1 MNGLLF
7 VFSDLIST
15 VNTVVTIINIVF
27 IVLLILTMLLGFA
40 RGIFKSTFWFA
51 VTLITFVGGW
61 FLLPSVTAKL
71 FEVNLAQFIGTNA
84 HFADETVAE
93 YIQVLVANTL
103 YGDYIIV
110 GDAVC
115 TVDAA
120 IVSEMITYQLVIA
133 LAEMVLRI
141 ALIIVI
147 FILNV
152 TLFKII
158 YAIVLSIVKPRKVD
172 SLGNKK
178 PKTIYSRIGGA
189 LVGSLI
195 FFMMFLFMLT
205 PIAGVF
211 SIVEKADEVLIPE
224 EVKNPNSEM
233 ALYLSYNDEL
243 IPLNS
248 NTLTGMIESTG
259 LSLEEISTIAN
270 AYRNTYFGKV
280 FSIKFGGIELDNKI
294 FDTLFHFEVE
304 GERVKIRREVVTL
317 VNAFQIIYEKIG
329 EDHPFDISIIDTLDD
344 ETINKFFAEIAKLEV
359 FDIVIP
365 IATEYVQIQS
375 EIDSESQQVFV
386 SLMDVM
392 ESLDGKTISDLLV
405 EVGNCISK
413 MKNVLDSAGITT
425 DDFNK
430 LSDPELSKE
439 VIAKILSAN
448 PVIVKDA
455 FNTIADLEIID
466 SFKALFVN
474 SMNGE
479 GALRSIL
486 TIVPKVEVENGYY
499 TIDGVQ
505 TGIKESDDGTIN
517 LEQLE
522 GYWLL
527 NGSTTNIKVEH
538 IVLDYTDV
546 VLSQNIR
553 NIGNLYEALYKLGVK
568 SFDLTQIV
576 TEANSE
582 KFTPE
587 NIDYLA
593 QALMDFS
600 LLSAFEGNYQ
610 TLIDSM
616 LPHELKGE
624 FVIPDKLS
632 KGEFV
637 AIIGIGKAVL
647 ESGIIEQAQ
656 NGEEI
661 DFVRLLK
668 EYKDDIAEYVFKSDV
683 LANNMDGL
691 ISFLV
696 SQTGMESNIITIP
709 DDFNWKEN
717 GEEELKTILD
727 AVSMILD
734 VKTTEDG
741 KILGIDDKFVDDL
754 ATILN
759 KSKILKA
766 SLPEIIDYV
775 NTLEFIQDAGIEIV
789 VGDEEIDL
797 VEIKAILKTAQHVIE
812 ITNSEKDVVVELLNL
827 PIEEWDEIL
836 ESDIIVRT
844 VVKLLYTMTEEDQPL
859 HDIIVLNLA
868 EDDPRWYG
876 DNGELRKIVVNIRK
890 LLGDDFSLEVE
901 QNELISKI
909 INNLVNSSDQ
919 DITDLTSSIVIT
931 DTVVHQLHSFKY
943 DPVTAP
949 ENLIIIPDD
958 LDEDSAKWVDNGNE
972 KGEIKKIIAAAK
984 IIFEGVDEIDFNNI
998 SINTIANLSNEK
1010 TATIFESDVIV
1021 ATASKLITDLANE
1034 PESPI
1039 VITDTVNE
1047 YDISEWRNELNSL
1060 VVAIKEVIVPV
1071 TNQDGKEEY
1080 DIENLDSI
1088 DIAHVLSLNSEIGNS
1103 ETDEVGRILASSIIT
1118 DTIIDQILKQESLVV
1133 SLDASS
1139 SKWQDNG
1146 TEKGEIRLIF
1156 EAVQTLF
1163 KDDEIDLE
1171 NIDANLINDLTD
1183 NDVDTIFKSTVVA
1196 ETIID
1201 TVKNI
1206 ESEDIVINEANIVKS
1221 EATKKA
1227 DWAKEMKALIK
1238 AIDVVL
1244 LPQPGEEEVDLTNP
1258 VVDVNHVLSLK
1269 STKDNPATDE
1279 VGLVLASCIITDTII
1294 DQILKQESLVVSL
1307 DASSSKWQDNGTEKG
1322 EIRLIFEA
1330 VQTLFKDDEIDLEN
1344 IDANLINDLT
1354 DNDVDTIFK
1363 STVVA
1368 ETIIDTVKNIESE
1381 DIVINE
1387 ANIVKSEATKKAD
1400 WAKEMKAL
1408 IKAIDVVLL
1417 PQPGEEE
1424 VDLTNPV
1431 VDVNHVLSLKSTKDN
1446 PATDEVGRILAS
1458 QIITDTIIDQIIAQ
1472 EAEGTLKVNLEA
1484 GDERWY
1490 GNDGEIRAIFDALK
1504 VIFGEDDIDINE
1516 FQINGILNLEEEEKL
1531 TIVNSIVVS
1540 DTMIKEI
1547 KAIDSIGTTSLPD
1560 DGNAYNENWYGE
1572 DGELKKFLD
1581 AAVILLGEDADLDDP
1596 NYEFD
1601 TNRLL
1606 QLTED
1611 DKETLLD
1618 SLVVSDT
1625 LIKNIKTID
1634 TLDTSNEDLVDNMD
1648 GTYNANWYGQEGEL
1662 SRFITAAPLLLGSD
1676 ANLSDP
1682 NYSFDV
1688 NRILNINNNL
1698 GEDDDEV
1705 GVVVASLVIKDTLI
1719 NEIIKLDTGAGSVIV
1734 VNMTEDS
1741 DEWYDNGNQPGEI
1754 RNLLSTINIILEK
1767 DVYGRVDL
1775 TNPTVDFDKIYSLT
1789 DNELD
1794 VVLSSKIVSDTL
1806 VLTLVDTEELT
1817 TDGILTSAKAE
1828 ANYSGSLASWK
1839 LSSKYREQVCE
1850 YSGWEEELRAI
1861 LIASRTMMV
1870 KEGNAHVFNINAVL
1884 TSDDDT
1890 LTNTF
1895 ESVIIK
1901 DTFWYNMDQ
1910 NTALGGSLYG
1920 VIVYPNDLVK
1930 DEVEAVNFVK
1940 AIKVIIGENGDIENI
1955 NNFEFDTFIDN
1966 YQSEMLDSRL
1976 VEYSMALQVD
1986 PVLTGTGAL
1995 ASYISLPANKDARIE
2010 IIEDDLDNLLT
2021 VIKALN
2027 EDHGIDYN
2035 DFSYD
2040 AFENAIADEEDA
2052 SAISRT
2058 LLRSNI
2064 LAGSMDTMMETILKD
2079 NLGENDY
2086 NAYVTID
2093 DDTDWGTTTR
2103 DGELYR
2109 VLNVLSKVSY
2119 FRDEATS
2126 FADLSEDN
2134 KEEFTAPLIAVSEST
2149 VLWKMIP
2156 SFVDTALANVE
2167 DWKSEDIDQIS
2178 QDEWAHEIDVI
2189 ADIVISVNDLGIGLG
2204 SSLNIVEDFDDNQID
2219 AFGDV
2224 LKNVSRSQVLLIENI
2239 NRNLEDAINSTFNTN
2254 VELNETVEPAEG
2266 QTREEAWA
2274 IEIDTMMEAVEQ
2286 IRDIA
2291 NNGLEFSSV
2300 TNILASSL
2308 KLARFLDTCEKS
2320 VILAPAVQE
2329 VYEAQVP
2336 TGVQSAVTYFAGGP
2350 RAENQTWED
2359 YLYKTLFDNQALL
2372 GLFL

>member
-7 VFSDLIST
+7 IFSDLIST

-27 IVLLILTMLLGFA
+27 IVLLILSMLLGFA

-259 LSLEEISTIAN
+259 LSLEEVSTIAN

-637 AIIGIGKAVL
+637 AIIGVGKAVL

-709 DDFNWKEN
+709 DDFNWNEN

-812 ITNSEKDVVVELLNL
+812 ITNSGKDVVVELLNL

-919 DITDLTSSIVIT
+919 DITDLTSSIVIK

-1103 ETDEVGRILASSIIT
+1103 ETDEVGRILASCIIT

-1294 DQILKQESLVVSL
+1294 DQI
-1307 DASSSKWQDNGTEKG
+1307 
-1322 EIRLIFEA
+1322 
-1330 VQTLFKDDEIDLEN
+1330 
-1344 IDANLINDLT
+1344 
-1354 DNDVDTIFK
+1354 
-1363 STVVA
+1363 
-1368 ETIIDTVKNIESE
+1368 
-1381 DIVINE
+1381 
-1387 ANIVKSEATKKAD
+1387 
-1400 WAKEMKAL
+1400 
-1408 IKAIDVVLL
+1408 
-1417 PQPGEEE
+1417 
-1424 VDLTNPV
+1424 
-1431 VDVNHVLSLKSTKDN
+1431 
-1446 PATDEVGRILAS
+1446 
-1458 QIITDTIIDQIIAQ
+1458 IAQ

-1634 TLDTSNEDLVDNMD
+1634 TLDTSNENLVDNMD

-2167 DWKSEDIDQIS
+2167 DWKSEDIDQIP

-2308 KLARFLDTCEKS
+2308 KLARFLDTCEES

-2336 TGVQSAVTYFAGGP
+2336 TGVQTAVTYFAGGP

-2359 YLYKTLFDNQALL
+2359 YLYGTLFDNQALL
-2372 GLFL
+2372 GYFL

>member
-7 VFSDLIST
+7 IFSDIIST
-15 VNTVVTIINIVF
+15 VNTVVSIINIVF
-27 IVLLILTMLLGFA
+27 IVLLILSMLLGFA

-51 VTLITFVGGW
+51 VTVITFVGGW

-71 FEVNLAQFIGTNA
+71 FEINLAQFIGTNA

-195 FFMMFLFMLT
+195 FLMMFLFMLT

-466 SFKALFVN
+466 LFKALLVN

-486 TIVPKVEVENGYY
+486 TIIPKVEVENGYY

-709 DDFNWKEN
+709 DDFNWIEN

-734 VKTTEDG
+734 IKTTEDG

-812 ITNSEKDVVVELLNL
+812 ITNSGKDVVVELLNL

-836 ESDIIVRT
+836 KSDIIVRT

-919 DITDLTSSIVIT
+919 DITDLTSSIVIK

-1139 SKWQDNG
+1139 SKWKDNG

-1279 VGLVLASCIITDTII
+1279 VGLVLAS
-1294 DQILKQESLVVSL
+1294 S
-1307 DASSSKWQDNGTEKG
+1307 
-1322 EIRLIFEA
+1322 
-1330 VQTLFKDDEIDLEN
+1330 
-1344 IDANLINDLT
+1344 
-1354 DNDVDTIFK
+1354 
-1363 STVVA
+1363 
-1368 ETIIDTVKNIESE
+1368 
-1381 DIVINE
+1381 
-1387 ANIVKSEATKKAD
+1387 
-1400 WAKEMKAL
+1400 
-1408 IKAIDVVLL
+1408 
-1417 PQPGEEE
+1417 
-1424 VDLTNPV
+1424 
-1431 VDVNHVLSLKSTKDN
+1431 
-1446 PATDEVGRILAS
+1446 
-1458 QIITDTIIDQIIAQ
+1458 IITDTIIDQIIAQ

-1531 TIVNSIVVS
+1531 TIVKSIVVS

-1634 TLDTSNEDLVDNMD
+1634 TLDTSNENLVDNMD

-1861 LIASRTMMV
+1861 LTASRTMMV

-1920 VIVYPNDLVK
+1920 IIVYPNDLVK

-2052 SAISRT
+2052 SVISRT

-2167 DWKSEDIDQIS
+2167 DWKSEDIDQIP

-2204 SSLNIVEDFDDNQID
+2204 SSLNIVEDFDDDQID

-2274 IEIDTMMEAVEQ
+2274 IEIDTMMEAVTQ

-2308 KLARFLDTCEKS
+2308 KLARFLDTCEES

-2336 TGVQSAVTYFAGGP
+2336 TGVQTAVTYFAGGP

-2359 YLYKTLFDNQALL
+2359 YLYGTLLDNQALL
-2372 GLFL
+2372 GFFL

>member
-7 VFSDLIST
+7 IFSDLIST

-51 VTLITFVGGW
+51 VTVITFVGGW

-211 SIVEKADEVLIPE
+211 SIAEKADEVLIPE

-610 TLIDSM
+610 SLIDSM

-812 ITNSEKDVVVELLNL
+812 ITNSGKDVVVELLNL

-919 DITDLTSSIVIT
+919 DITDLTSSIVIK

-1010 TATIFESDVIV
+1010 TATIFESGVIV

-1279 VGLVLASCIITDTII
+1279 VGLVLAS
-1294 DQILKQESLVVSL
+1294 
-1307 DASSSKWQDNGTEKG
+1307 
-1322 EIRLIFEA
+1322 
-1330 VQTLFKDDEIDLEN
+1330 
-1344 IDANLINDLT
+1344 
-1354 DNDVDTIFK
+1354 
-1363 STVVA
+1363 
-1368 ETIIDTVKNIESE
+1368 
-1381 DIVINE
+1381 
-1387 ANIVKSEATKKAD
+1387 
-1400 WAKEMKAL
+1400 
-1408 IKAIDVVLL
+1408 
-1417 PQPGEEE
+1417 
-1424 VDLTNPV
+1424 
-1431 VDVNHVLSLKSTKDN
+1431 H
-1446 PATDEVGRILAS
+1446 
-1458 QIITDTIIDQIIAQ
+1458 IITDTIIDQIIAQ

-1634 TLDTSNEDLVDNMD
+1634 TLDTSNENLVDNMD

-1861 LIASRTMMV
+1861 LTASRTMMV

-2167 DWKSEDIDQIS
+2167 DWKSEDIDQIP

-2204 SSLNIVEDFDDNQID
+2204 SSLNIVEDFDDDQID

-2308 KLARFLDTCEKS
+2308 RLARFLDTCEKS

-2359 YLYKTLFDNQALL
+2359 YLYGTLFDNQALL
-2372 GLFL
+2372 GFFL